1 MKKVTMRILA
11 GFLALLQATI
21 IPPSVVQMVTTR
33 LERKY
38 KKKKEFEQLEEDR
51 NRRRLGKISKHK
63 RRNR

>member
-11 GFLALLQATI
+11 RFLALLQATI

-38 KKKKEFEQLEEDR
+38 KKEKEFEQLEEDR

>member
-33 LERKY
+33 LERK
-38 KKKKEFEQLEEDR
+38 
-51 NRRRLGKISKHK
+51 
-63 RRNR
+63 